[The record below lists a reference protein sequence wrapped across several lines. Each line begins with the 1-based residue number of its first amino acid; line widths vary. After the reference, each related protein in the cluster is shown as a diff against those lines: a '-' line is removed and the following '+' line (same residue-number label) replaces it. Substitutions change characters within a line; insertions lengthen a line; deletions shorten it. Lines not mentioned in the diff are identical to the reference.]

1 MRVVLIHDCIVH
13 IGGAER
19 VLQSLH
25 AAYPEAPVYTLFC
38 DRKAVREML
47 PGADIRTSFAQRLPG
62 INRWFRA
69 YAPLLPA
76 AVESFDLSGFD
87 VILSSSF
94 AFAKGVIPPLSA
106 CHICYCHTP
115 LRYLWSEYHSLRS
128 TILRQWWKRVL
139 ADLVINHL
147 KRWDLASVGRVDYF
161 IANSQTT
168 AARIAKYYR
177 RDSTIIHPPARVKA
191 ISPSHISGDYYLLV
205 SRLMPYKRVD
215 LAIQAFNQLGL
226 PLKIVGTG
234 PELAQLRRLAKPNVE
249 LLGPV
254 SDTALADLYKRC
266 RAFVFPAIEDFGIV
280 MVEAQ
285 AYGKPV
291 IACAGGGAL
300 EIVIDGETGVL
311 FDGQTPEALVAAIM
325 KFQDLKFE
333 IDRIRAHALQFDE
346 SEFQER
352 IRQFV
357 AAKLSETRR
366 PRPDPSKTAVAAF
379 E

>member
-1 MRVVLIHDCIVH
+1 MRVAIVHDCIVH
-13 IGGAER
+13 VGGAER
-19 VLQSLH
+19 VLQALH
-25 AAYPEAPVYTLFC
+25 TAYPEAPVYTLFY
-38 DRKAVREML
+38 DRKTTLEML
-47 PGADIRTSFAQRLPG
+47 PGADIHTSFAQRLPN
-62 INRWFRA
+62 INRWFRT
-69 YAPLLPA
+69 YAPLLPM
-76 AVESFDLSGFD
+76 AVELLDLTGFD
-87 VILSSSF
+87 AILSSSF
-94 AFAKGVIPPLSA
+94 AFAKGVISPPST

-115 LRYLWSEYHSLRS
+115 LRYLWSEFHASRAASGKGWMRFAMDPLMSYLRLWDRLS
-128 TILRQWWKRVL
+128 
-139 ADLVINHL
+139 AD
-147 KRWDLASVGRVDYF
+147 RVDHF

-168 AARIAKYYR
+168 AERIAKYYR
-177 RDSTIIHPPARVKA
+177 RDSVIIYPPARVKA
-191 ISPSHISGDYYLLV
+191 IQPSNESGDYFLLV

-234 PELAQLRRLAKPNVE
+234 PQRAELRRLARANVE

-254 SDTALADLYKRC
+254 SDAALVELYARC

-291 IACAGGGAL
+291 IACADGGAL

-311 FDGQTPEALVAAIM
+311 FNGQTPEALVSAIM
-325 KFQDLKFE
+325 KFQDLKFTV
-333 IDRIRAHALQFDE
+333 DRIRIHALKFDE
-346 SEFQER
+346 TEFQKR

-357 AAKLSETRR
+357 ESKVSEARS
-366 PRPDPSKTAVAAF
+366 PRPDSSKTPIAAF